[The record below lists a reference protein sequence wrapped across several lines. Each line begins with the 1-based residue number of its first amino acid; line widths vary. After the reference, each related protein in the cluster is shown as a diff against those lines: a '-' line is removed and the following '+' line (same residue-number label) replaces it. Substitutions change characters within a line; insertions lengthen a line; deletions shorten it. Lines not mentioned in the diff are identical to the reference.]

1 MHAEPSSELGLE
13 TAARPAAARPPGRT
27 ADLST
32 ATTGTP
38 VPVAAGRSPAT
49 WRRFRYPQSLY
60 KYGAVLGTLALI
72 AYSLDYLDIDVER
85 LPGMLG
91 RMGEMLARRYFPPN
105 VGHILNADY
114 LHTVVETLQ
123 MSYLATVLG
132 VALAIPLAWFAA
144 HNMTPSRR
152 VLYPIGRLV
161 IMACRSVHEMIW
173 TILLV
178 ALLGFGMLPG
188 TLALTL
194 FCIGFT
200 GKLFSEAIEAIEPGQ
215 VEAIRATGANLV
227 QVFVFAVLPQ
237 VRVAW
242 TGITIYTWDVVF
254 RAATVVGFF
263 GAGGMGWYLRES
275 VQRVASKD
283 VAAILLSI
291 IAVVVISELVSAW
304 LRNRIAR
311 AIA

>member
-1 MHAEPSSELGLE
+1 MGAG
-13 TAARPAAARPPGRT
+13 AGVAQ
-27 ADLST
+27 
-32 ATTGTP
+32 
-38 VPVAAGRSPAT
+38 AAGRVPLT
-49 WRRFRYPQSLY
+49 WSRFKYPQSLY
-60 KYGAVLGTLALI
+60 KYGALLGALAFI
-72 AYSLDYLDIDVER
+72 AFALDYLKIPLER

-114 LHTVVETLQ
+114 WHSVVETLQ
-123 MSYLATVLG
+123 MSYLATVVG
-132 VALAIPLAWFAA
+132 LAISIPLAWFASF
-144 HNMTPSRR
+144 NMTPSRR
-152 VLYPIGRLV
+152 YLYPVARLI
-161 IMACRSVHEMIW
+161 IMGCRSVHEMIW

-178 ALLGFGMLPG
+178 AILGFGMLPG
-188 TLALTL
+188 AVALTL
-194 FCIGFT
+194 FCIGFS
-200 GKLFSEAIEAIEPGQ
+200 GKLFSEAIEAIKPGQ
-215 VEAIRATGANLV
+215 VEAIRATGANNF
-227 QVFVFAVLPQ
+227 QAFVFAVLPQ

-242 TGITIYTWDVVF
+242 AGISIYTWDVVF

-291 IAVVVISELVSAW
+291 IVVVVISELVSAW
-304 LRNRIAR
+304 ARTRIAR

>member
-1 MHAEPSSELGLE
+1 MAVPQGLG
-13 TAARPAAARPPGRT
+13 TAAAPPPSR
-27 ADLST
+27 AD
-32 ATTGTP
+32 
-38 VPVAAGRSPAT
+38 AAGRVPLT
-49 WRRFRYPQSLY
+49 WSRMRYPQSLY
-60 KYGAVLGTLALI
+60 KYVALLGSLAFI
-72 AYSLDYLDIDVER
+72 AFSLEYLNIEVDR

-105 VGHILNADY
+105 LGHILNADY
-114 LHTVVETLQ
+114 WHSVVETLQ

-132 VALAIPLAWFAA
+132 LAAAIPLAWFAA
-144 HNMTPSRR
+144 YNMTPSRR
-152 VLYPIGRLV
+152 FLYPVARLF
-161 IMACRSVHEMIW
+161 IMGCRSVHEMIW

-178 ALLGFGMLPG
+178 TLLGFGMLPG
-188 TLALTL
+188 ALALTL
-194 FCIGFT
+194 FCIGFA

-215 VEAIRATGANLV
+215 VEAIRSAGANNL

-242 TGITIYTWDVVF
+242 TGISIYTWDVVF

-275 VQRVASKD
+275 VQRVASRD

-291 IAVVVISELVSAW
+291 IVVVIISELVSAW
-304 LRNRIAR
+304 LRTRIAR
-311 AIA
+311 AVA